1 MKARTLKADKVN
13 VITLGCSKNLV
24 DSENL
29 ITQLRGNDFDV
40 VHDSQEE
47 DANVVIINTCGF
59 IDLAKQ
65 ESIDTILE
73 YAEVK
78 KAGGIDKLFVTG
90 CLSQRYKEDLELEIP
105 EVDAYFGTLELPGLL
120 AKLNADYKHEL
131 IGERLITTPM
141 HYAYLKISEG
151 CNRTCSFCAIPLM
164 RGGHVS
170 RPIEELVKEAQSL
183 ARRGV
188 KEIMLIAQE
197 LTYYGLDIY
206 KKRDLPRLLHALADV
221 EGIEWVR
228 LHYAYPSKFPLEI
241 LDVIAERPEICNYLD
256 MPLQHASNSV
266 LERMRRQI
274 TREETTELIQQA
286 RLRIPNL
293 TLRTTMLVGYPQE
306 SDQEFQE
313 LCDFVQE
320 MEFDRMG
327 VFQYSHEEST
337 RAYDVDDDVSAE
349 LKAERANALMEI
361 QQEISTRKNF
371 EKVGKT
377 FKTLFDRKEGGYFVG
392 RTEGD
397 SPEVDNEVLV
407 PAKKNFARIGD
418 FAQVRITEA
427 SEYDIFGE
435 IVA

>member
-40 VHDSQEE
+40 VHDSQDE
-47 DANVVIINTCGF
+47 DANVIIINTCGF

-78 KAGGIDKLFVTG
+78 KSGGIEKLFVTG

-131 IGERLITTPM
+131 VGERLITTPM

-170 RPIEELVKEAQSL
+170 RPIEELVKEARSL

-221 EGIEWVR
+221 EGIEWIR

-241 LDVIAERPEICNYLD
+241 LDAIAERPEICNYLD

-274 TREETTELIQQA
+274 TQEETIELIEQA

-306 SDQEFQE
+306 SEQEFQE
-313 LCDFVQE
+313 LCDFVQK

-337 RAYDVDDDVSAE
+337 RAYDVDDDIPAE
-349 LKAERANALMEI
+349 VKADRANALMEI
-361 QQEISTRKNF
+361 QQTISTCKNA

-407 PAKKNFARIGD
+407 DAKKHFVRIGD
-418 FAQVRITEA
+418 FAEVRITEA
-427 SEYDIFGE
+427 TEYDIYGE
-435 IVA
+435 VVN